1 MVILAI
7 TLGVLRV
14 LIMCGAGAALGHGAV
29 YLGLI
34 VAGATLVW
42 GVKSHIVTS
51 EQFASLARGLI
62 AAGGGWAIHTGV
74 ATQSDVEL
82 TLGIFSTLAPIA
94 WTSISHY
101 RSRANVPSEPWNKQ
115 AN

>member
-1 MVILAI
+1 MVVLAI
-7 TLGVLRV
+7 VFGIGRALL
-14 LIMCGAGAALGHGAV
+14 MCGAGAAVGHGLV

-42 GVKSHIVTS
+42 GVKSHALTS
-51 EQFASLARGLI
+51 DQFLSLARGLL
-62 AAGGGWAIHTGV
+62 ASAGGWAIHRGI
-74 ATQSDVEL
+74 ASSSDVEL
-82 TLGIFSTLAPIA
+82 CLGIFSTVTPMV

-101 RSRANVPSEPWNKQ
+101 RSRANVPSESWNRQ